1 MLKSMCVMHMISLIN
16 IVIIALI
23 SGPAKTINTL
33 ALVWGG
39 PLPIIF
45 PKSNSSTYLLQGIT

>member
-33 ALVWGG
+33 ALV
-39 PLPIIF
+39 
-45 PKSNSSTYLLQGIT
+45 